1 MHGLCILSTMKNV
14 LIQCR
19 LPEPKA
25 KKLAEIAK
33 RESRSK
39 SAQVKVFV
47 EKCLEGESQPQLAK
61 AS

>member
-1 MHGLCILSTMKNV
+1 MSYSSSMKTV

-39 SAQVKVFV
+39 SAQVKVYV
-47 EKCLEGESQPQLAK
+47 EKCLDTEQVSGKQTA
-61 AS
+61 AA